1 MTIFCPHDQSNI
13 LPGAGTMSRTQKPL
27 SIMVWVAVTAT
38 GKILFVFMPTGVKI
52 NTQEYISTIL
62 EEGLKPW
69 ADAHFRSEP

>member
-1 MTIFCPHDQSNI
+1 
-13 LPGAGTMSRTQKPL
+13 MSRTQKPL
-27 SIMVWVAVTAT
+27 SIIVWAAVTAT
-38 GKILFVFMPTGVKI
+38 GKSLLIFVPTWVKI